1 MAGCKQCIREM
12 KMKEKIAGLVLIC
25 MLGLTL
31 SLIAQEKPIKI
42 GIINT
47 NRIISESVEGKK
59 FLSYLETKQKEK
71 QAEIDAMRNKLQQDA
86 DQFQRQQGSLSD
98 EARLRKQSEL
108 NKRKTDLDRYI
119 EDAEAEMQA
128 IQRER
133 FAQIQKKIMPIIQQI
148 GSEQNFT
155 LIFEGN
161 AAMLYVDTSIDITSD
176 IITRFD
182 QASSSSSQPP
192 KK

>member
-1 MAGCKQCIREM
+1 
-12 KMKEKIAGLVLIC
+12 MKEKIAGLVLIC
-25 MLGLTL
+25 MLGLPL
-31 SLIAQEKPIKI
+31 SLIAQEKPVKI

-47 NRIISESVEGKK
+47 NRIISESIEGKK
-59 FLSYLETKQKEK
+59 FLNYIETKQKEK

-182 QASSSSSQPP
+182 QAAPSSSQPP

>member
-1 MAGCKQCIREM
+1 M

-25 MLGLTL
+25 MLGLPL